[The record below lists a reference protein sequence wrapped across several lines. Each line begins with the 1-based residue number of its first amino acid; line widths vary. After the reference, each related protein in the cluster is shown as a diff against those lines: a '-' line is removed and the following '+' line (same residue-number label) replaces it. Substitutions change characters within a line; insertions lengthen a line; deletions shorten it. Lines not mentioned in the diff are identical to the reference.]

1 MRIRTLWGITLLLAL
16 TLGIAAC
23 GSEEP
28 TPTTAP
34 PATPTATST
43 TTQPA
48 DGGNA
53 TGEVV
58 NIIQHETPYSFEP
71 ATFAFEVNKTYALTF
86 ASVGEF
92 HTFTV
97 RDLGIDIFILPGEA
111 VQVDVTPSK
120 VGTFQLI
127 CVPHE
132 GLGMVGEVIVQ

>member
-1 MRIRTLWGITLLLAL
+1 M
-16 TLGIAAC
+16 
-23 GSEEP
+23 
-28 TPTTAP
+28 
-34 PATPTATST
+34 
-43 TTQPA
+43 

-58 NIIQHETPYSFEP
+58 NVTQHESPYSFEP
-71 ATFAFEVNKTYALTF
+71 DTFSFEVNKTYALTF
-86 ASVGEF
+86 TPPGEF

-97 RDLGIDIFILPGEA
+97 RDLGIDIFINAGEA